1 MALTRKFLEAL
12 GIEQAKIDE
21 IISAHTEVTNALKAD
36 RDSYKEKAEKY
47 DETKT
52 ELDKAKSELEKV
64 NKDEYKTKYESLEAE
79 FNKYKTDIAE
89 KEVKVKKEEAYKKML
104 KEIGVNE
111 KSIDAIVKVKDL
123 SSLKLDD
130 KGEIVDVDTLKESE
144 KKDWEGFIIKS
155 EVGGQDPSTP
165 PDNDKE
171 KIDVSNMSM
180 EDYIKARTEGRIK

>member
-36 RDSYKEKAEKY
+36 RDNYKEKAEKY

-64 NKDEYKTKYESLEAE
+64 NKDEYKTKYESLESE
-79 FNKYKTDIAE
+79 FNKYKTDIEE

-130 KGEIVDVDTLKESE
+130 KGNIVDVDTLKESE

-155 EVGGQDPSTP
+155 EVDGHDTDTP
-165 PDNDKE
+165 PDGEHENVDTTT
-171 KIDVSNMSM
+171 MSM
-180 EDYIKARTEGRIK
+180 DDYIKARNEGRIK

>member
-21 IISAHTEVTNALKAD
+21 IISAHTEVTDSLKAD

-47 DETKT
+47 DQTKT
-52 ELDKAKSELEKV
+52 ELDKAKSELDKV
-64 NKDEYKTKYESLEAE
+64 SKDEYKTKYESLEAE

-89 KEVKVKKEEAYKKML
+89 KEVKGRKEEAYKKML

-111 KSIDAIVKVKDL
+111 KTIDAILKVKDL
-123 SSLKLDD
+123 NTIKLDD

>member
-89 KEVKVKKEEAYKKML
+89 KEVKGKKEEAYKKML

-130 KGEIVDVDTLKESE
+130 KGNIVDVDTLKESE

-155 EVGGQDPSTP
+155 EEERQDPNTP
-165 PDNDKE
+165 PDHEHENVDTTT
-171 KIDVSNMSM
+171 MSM
-180 EDYIKARTEGRIK
+180 DDYIKARSEGKIK

>member
-21 IISAHTEVTNALKAD
+21 IISAHTEVTNALKVD

-64 NKDEYKTKYESLEAE
+64 NKDEYKTKYESLESE

-123 SSLKLDD
+123 SSLNLDD
-130 KGEIVDVDTLKESE
+130 KGNIVDVDTLKESE

-155 EVGGQDPSTP
+155 EEERQDPSTP
-165 PDNDKE
+165 PDGQHDNVDTSK
-171 KIDVSNMSM
+171 MSM
-180 EDYIKARTEGRIK
+180 DEYIKARSEGKIK

>member
-36 RDSYKEKAEKY
+36 RDNYKEKAEKY

-52 ELDKAKSELEKV
+52 ELDKAKSELDKV
-64 NKDEYKTKYESLEAE
+64 NKDEYKTKYESLESE

-130 KGEIVDVDTLKESE
+130 KGNIVDVDTLKESE

-155 EVGGQDPSTP
+155 EVGGHDTDTP
-165 PDNDKE
+165 PDGEHENVDTTT
-171 KIDVSNMSM
+171 MSM
-180 EDYIKARTEGRIK
+180 DDYIKARSEGRIK

>member
-21 IISAHTEVTNALKAD
+21 IISAHTEVTDSLKAD

-47 DETKT
+47 DQTKT
-52 ELDKAKSELEKV
+52 ELDKAKSELDKV
-64 NKDEYKTKYESLEAE
+64 SKDEYKTKYESLQTE

-89 KEVKVKKEEAYKKML
+89 KEVKGKKEEAYKKML

-111 KSIDAIVKVKDL
+111 KSIDAILKVKDL
-123 SSLKLDD
+123 NTIKLDD

-144 KKDWEGFIIKS
+144 KKDWEGFIIES
-155 EVGGQDPSTP
+155 EVHGQDPSTP
-165 PDNDKE
+165 PDKQKE
-171 KIDVSNMSM
+171 NVDTTKMSM
-180 EDYIKARTEGRIK
+180 DEYIKARSEGRIK

>member
-89 KEVKVKKEEAYKKML
+89 KEVKEKKEEAYKKML

-111 KSIDAIVKVKDL
+111 KSIGAILKVKDL

-130 KGEIVDVDTLKESE
+130 KGNIVDVDTLKESE

-155 EVGGQDPSTP
+155 EEERQDPNTP
-165 PDNDKE
+165 PDHEHENVDTT
-171 KIDVSNMSM
+171 SMSM
-180 EDYIKARTEGRIK
+180 DDYIKARSEGRIK

>member
-36 RDSYKEKAEKY
+36 RDNYKEKAEKY

-52 ELDKAKSELEKV
+52 ELDKAKSELDKV
-64 NKDEYKTKYESLEAE
+64 NKDEYKTKYESLESE

-144 KKDWEGFIIKS
+144 KKDWEGFIIES
-155 EVGGQDPSTP
+155 EVHGQNPSTP

>member
-21 IISAHTEVTNALKAD
+21 IISAHTEVTDSLKAD

-47 DETKT
+47 DQTKT
-52 ELDKAKSELEKV
+52 ELDKAKSELDKV

-89 KEVKVKKEEAYKKML
+89 KEVKGRKEEAYKKML

-111 KSIDAIVKVKDL
+111 KSIDAILKVKDL
-123 SSLKLDD
+123 STIKLDD

-144 KKDWEGFIIKS
+144 KKDWEGFIIES
-155 EVGGQDPSTP
+155 EVHGQNPSTP

>member
-21 IISAHTEVTNALKAD
+21 IISAHTEVTDSLKAD

-47 DETKT
+47 DQTKT
-52 ELDKAKSELEKV
+52 ELDKAKSELDKV
-64 NKDEYKTKYESLEAE
+64 SKDEYKTKYESLEAE

-89 KEVKVKKEEAYKKML
+89 KEVKGRKEEAYKKML

-111 KSIDAIVKVKDL
+111 KSIDAILKVKDL
-123 SSLKLDD
+123 NTIKLDD
-130 KGEIVDVDTLKESE
+130 KGEIVDADTLKESE
-144 KKDWEGFIIKS
+144 KKDWEGFIIES
-155 EVGGQDPSTP
+155 EVHGQDPSTP

>member
-12 GIEQAKIDE
+12 GIEQTKIDE

-111 KSIDAIVKVKDL
+111 KSIDAILNVKDL
-123 SSLKLDD
+123 NTIKLND
-130 KGEIVDVDTLKESE
+130 KSEIDDVDTLKESE
-144 KKDWEGFIIKS
+144 KKDWEGFIIES
-155 EVGGQDPSTP
+155 EVHGQNPSTP

>member
-52 ELDKAKSELEKV
+52 ELDKAKSELDKV
-64 NKDEYKTKYESLEAE
+64 NKDEYKTKYESLESE

-130 KGEIVDVDTLKESE
+130 KGNIVDVDTLKESE

-155 EVGGQDPSTP
+155 EEERQDPNTP
-165 PDNDKE
+165 PDHEHENVDTTT
-171 KIDVSNMSM
+171 MSM
-180 EDYIKARTEGRIK
+180 DDYIKARNDGRIK

>member
-36 RDSYKEKAEKY
+36 RDNYKEKAEKY

-130 KGEIVDVDTLKESE
+130 KGNIMDVDTLKESE

-155 EVGGQDPSTP
+155 EEERQDPNTP
-165 PDNDKE
+165 PDHEHENVDTTT
-171 KIDVSNMSM
+171 MSM
-180 EDYIKARTEGRIK
+180 DDYIKARNDGRIK

>member
-36 RDSYKEKAEKY
+36 RDNYKEKAEKY
-47 DETKT
+47 DETKA

-64 NKDEYKTKYESLEAE
+64 NKDEYKTKYESLESE

-89 KEVKVKKEEAYKKML
+89 KEVKGKKEEAYKKML

-123 SSLKLDD
+123 SSLRLDD
-130 KGEIVDVDTLKESE
+130 KGNIVDVDTLKESE

-155 EVGGQDPSTP
+155 EEERQDPNTP
-165 PDNDKE
+165 PDHEHENVDTTT
-171 KIDVSNMSM
+171 MSM
-180 EDYIKARTEGRIK
+180 DDYIKARNDGRIK

>member
-36 RDSYKEKAEKY
+36 RDNYKEKAEKY

-123 SSLKLDD
+123 SSLRLDD

-155 EVGGQDPSTP
+155 EEERQDPNTP
-165 PDNDKE
+165 PDHEHENVDTTT
-171 KIDVSNMSM
+171 MSM
-180 EDYIKARTEGRIK
+180 DDYIKARNEGRIK

>member
-21 IISAHTEVTNALKAD
+21 IISAHTEVTDSLKAD

-47 DETKT
+47 DEAKT
-52 ELDKAKSELEKV
+52 ELDKAKSELDKV
-64 NKDEYKTKYESLEAE
+64 NKDEYKNKYESLEAE

-111 KSIDAIVKVKDL
+111 KSIGAILKVKDL

-130 KGEIVDVDTLKESE
+130 KGNIVDVDTLKESE

-155 EVGGQDPSTP
+155 EEERQDPNTP
-165 PDNDKE
+165 PDHEHENVDTT
-171 KIDVSNMSM
+171 SMSM
-180 EDYIKARTEGRIK
+180 DDYIKARSEGRIK

>member
-21 IISAHTEVTNALKAD
+21 IISEHTEVTNALKAD
-36 RDSYKEKAEKY
+36 RDNYKEKAEKY
-47 DETKT
+47 DEIKT

-64 NKDEYKTKYESLEAE
+64 SKDEYKTKYESLESE

-111 KSIDAIVKVKDL
+111 KSIDAILKVKDL
-123 SSLKLDD
+123 NTIELDD
-130 KGEIVDVDTLKESE
+130 KGNIVDADTLKESE
-144 KKDWEGFIIKS
+144 KKDWEGFIIES
-155 EVGGQDPSTP
+155 EVHGQDPSTP
-165 PDNDKE
+165 PDKQKE
-171 KIDVSNMSM
+171 NVDTSKMSM
-180 EDYIKARTEGRIK
+180 DDYIKARNEGRIK

>member
-79 FNKYKTDIAE
+79 FNKYKTDIAD

-111 KSIDAIVKVKDL
+111 KSIGAILKVKDL

-130 KGEIVDVDTLKESE
+130 KGNIVDVDTLKESE

-155 EVGGQDPSTP
+155 EEERQNPNTP
-165 PDNDKE
+165 PDHEHENVDTTT
-171 KIDVSNMSM
+171 MSM
-180 EDYIKARTEGRIK
+180 DDYIKARNDGRIK

>member
-21 IISAHTEVTNALKAD
+21 IISAHTEVTDSLKAD

-47 DETKT
+47 DQTKT
-52 ELDKAKSELEKV
+52 ELDKAKSELDKV
-64 NKDEYKTKYESLEAE
+64 SKDEYKTKYESLEAE
-79 FNKYKTDIAE
+79 FKKYKTDIAE
-89 KEVKVKKEEAYKKML
+89 KEVKGRKEEAYKKML

-111 KSIDAIVKVKDL
+111 KSIDAILRVKDL
-123 SSLKLDD
+123 NTIKLDD
-130 KGEIVDVDTLKESE
+130 KGEIVDVDALKESE
-144 KKDWEGFIIKS
+144 KKDWEGFIIES
-155 EVGGQDPSTP
+155 EVHGQNPSTP

>member
-36 RDSYKEKAEKY
+36 RDNYKEKAEKY

-52 ELDKAKSELEKV
+52 ELDKAKSELDKV

-89 KEVKVKKEEAYKKML
+89 KEVKGKKEEAYKKML

-111 KSIDAIVKVKDL
+111 KSIDAILKVKDL
-123 SSLKLDD
+123 STIKLDD

-144 KKDWEGFIIKS
+144 KKDWEGFIIES
-155 EVGGQDPSTP
+155 EVHGQNPSTP

>member
-21 IISAHTEVTNALKAD
+21 IISAHTEVTDSLKAD
-36 RDSYKEKAEKY
+36 RDSYKEKAGKY

-52 ELDKAKSELEKV
+52 ELDKAKSELDKV
-64 NKDEYKTKYESLEAE
+64 SKDEYKTKYESLQTE

-89 KEVKVKKEEAYKKML
+89 KEVKGKKEEAYKKML

-111 KSIDAIVKVKDL
+111 KSIDAILKVKDL
-123 SSLKLDD
+123 NTIKLDD

-144 KKDWEGFIIKS
+144 KKDWEGFIIES
-155 EVGGQDPSTP
+155 EVHGQNPSTP

>member
-21 IISAHTEVTNALKAD
+21 IISAHTEVTNALKVD

-64 NKDEYKTKYESLEAE
+64 DKDEYKTKYESLESE

-130 KGEIVDVDTLKESE
+130 KGNIVDVDTLKESE

-155 EVGGQDPSTP
+155 EEERQDPNTP
-165 PDNDKE
+165 PDHEHENVDTTQ
-171 KIDVSNMSM
+171 MSM
-180 EDYIKARTEGRIK
+180 DDYIKARNDGRIK

>member
-21 IISAHTEVTNALKAD
+21 IISAHTEVTDSLKAD

-79 FNKYKTDIAE
+79 FNKYKTDVAE

-111 KSIDAIVKVKDL
+111 KSIGAILKVKDL

-130 KGEIVDVDTLKESE
+130 KGNIVDVDTLKESE

-155 EVGGQDPSTP
+155 EEEGQAINTP
-165 PDNDKE
+165 PDHQHENVDTTT
-171 KIDVSNMSM
+171 MSM
-180 EDYIKARTEGRIK
+180 DDYIKARNEGRIK

>member
-21 IISAHTEVTNALKAD
+21 IISAHTEVTDSLKAD

-47 DETKT
+47 DQTKI
-52 ELDKAKSELEKV
+52 ELDKAKSELDKV
-64 NKDEYKTKYESLEAE
+64 SKDEYKTKYESLEAE

-89 KEVKVKKEEAYKKML
+89 KEVKGKKEEAYKKIL

-123 SSLKLDD
+123 NTIELDD
-130 KGEIVDVDTLKESE
+130 KGNIVDADTLKESE
-144 KKDWEGFIIKS
+144 KKDWEGFIIES
-155 EVGGQDPSTP
+155 EVHGQDPSTP
-165 PDNDKE
+165 PDKQKE
-171 KIDVSNMSM
+171 NVDTSKMSM
-180 EDYIKARTEGRIK
+180 DDYIKARNEGRIK

>member
-21 IISAHTEVTNALKAD
+21 IISAHTEVTDSLKAD

-47 DETKT
+47 DQTKT
-52 ELDKAKSELEKV
+52 ELDKAKSELDKV
-64 NKDEYKTKYESLEAE
+64 SKDEYKTKYESLEAE

-89 KEVKVKKEEAYKKML
+89 KEVKGRKEEAYKKML

-111 KSIDAIVKVKDL
+111 KSIDAILRVKDL
-123 SSLKLDD
+123 NTIKLDD
-130 KGEIVDVDTLKESE
+130 KGGIVDVDTLKESE

-165 PDNDKE
+165 PDGQKE
-171 KIDVSNMSM
+171 NVDTSKMSM
-180 EDYIKARTEGRIK
+180 DEYIKARSEGRIK

>member
-21 IISAHTEVTNALKAD
+21 IISAHTEVTDSLKAD

-47 DETKT
+47 DQTKT
-52 ELDKAKSELEKV
+52 ELDKAKSELDKV
-64 NKDEYKTKYESLEAE
+64 SKDEYKTKYESLEAE

-89 KEVKVKKEEAYKKML
+89 KEVKGRKEEAYKKML

-111 KSIDAIVKVKDL
+111 KSIDAILKVKDL

>member
-21 IISAHTEVTNALKAD
+21 IISAHTEVTDSLKAD

-47 DETKT
+47 DQTKT
-52 ELDKAKSELEKV
+52 ELDEAKSELDKV
-64 NKDEYKTKYESLEAE
+64 SKDEYKTKYESLEAE

-111 KSIDAIVKVKDL
+111 KSISAILKVKDL

-130 KGEIVDVDTLKESE
+130 KGNIVDVDTLKESE

-155 EVGGQDPSTP
+155 EEERQDPNTP
-165 PDNDKE
+165 PDHEHENVDTTT
-171 KIDVSNMSM
+171 MSM
-180 EDYIKARTEGRIK
+180 DDYIKARSEGKIK

>member
-21 IISAHTEVTNALKAD
+21 IISAHTEVTDSLKAD

-47 DETKT
+47 DQTKT
-52 ELDKAKSELEKV
+52 ELDKAKSELDKV

-111 KSIDAIVKVKDL
+111 KSIGAILKVKDL

-130 KGEIVDVDTLKESE
+130 KGNIVDVDTLKESE

-155 EVGGQDPSTP
+155 EEERQDPNTP
-165 PDNDKE
+165 PDHEHENVDTTQ
-171 KIDVSNMSM
+171 MSM
-180 EDYIKARTEGRIK
+180 DDYIKARSEGKIK

>member
-21 IISAHTEVTNALKAD
+21 IISAHTEVTDSLKAD

-47 DETKT
+47 DQTKT
-52 ELDKAKSELEKV
+52 ELDKAKSELDKV
-64 NKDEYKTKYESLEAE
+64 SKDEYKTKYESLEAE

-89 KEVKVKKEEAYKKML
+89 KEVKGRKEEAYKKML

-111 KSIDAIVKVKDL
+111 KSIDAILKVKDL
-123 SSLKLDD
+123 NTIKLDD
-130 KGEIVDVDTLKESE
+130 KGEIVDADTLKESE
-144 KKDWEGFIIKS
+144 KKDWEGFIIES
-155 EVGGQDPSTP
+155 EVHGQNPSTP

>member
-21 IISAHTEVTNALKAD
+21 IISAHTEVTDSLKAD

-47 DETKT
+47 DQTKT
-52 ELDKAKSELEKV
+52 ELDKAKSELDKV
-64 NKDEYKTKYESLEAE
+64 SKDEYKTKYESLEAE

-89 KEVKVKKEEAYKKML
+89 KEVKGRKEEAYKKML

-111 KSIDAIVKVKDL
+111 KSIDAILKVKDL
-123 SSLKLDD
+123 STLKLDD

-144 KKDWEGFIIKS
+144 KKDWEGFIIES
-155 EVGGQDPSTP
+155 EVHGQDPSTP
-165 PDNDKE
+165 PDKQKE
-171 KIDVSNMSM
+171 NVDTTKMSM
-180 EDYIKARTEGRIK
+180 DDYIKARSEGRIK

>member
-111 KSIDAIVKVKDL
+111 KSIGAILKVKDL

-130 KGEIVDVDTLKESE
+130 KGNIVDVDTLKESE

-155 EVGGQDPSTP
+155 EEERQDPNTP
-165 PDNDKE
+165 PDHEHENVDTTQ
-171 KIDVSNMSM
+171 MSM
-180 EDYIKARTEGRIK
+180 DDYIKARSEGKIK

>member
-36 RDSYKEKAEKY
+36 RDNYKEKAEKY

-52 ELDKAKSELEKV
+52 ELDKAKSELDKV
-64 NKDEYKTKYESLEAE
+64 SKDEYKTKYESLESE

-130 KGEIVDVDTLKESE
+130 KGNIVDVDTLKESE

-155 EVGGQDPSTP
+155 EVGGQDPNTP
-165 PDNDKE
+165 PDHQHENVDTTT
-171 KIDVSNMSM
+171 MSM
-180 EDYIKARTEGRIK
+180 DDYIKARNEGRIK

>member
-36 RDSYKEKAEKY
+36 RDNYKEKAEKY

-111 KSIDAIVKVKDL
+111 KSISAILKVKDL

-130 KGEIVDVDTLKESE
+130 KGNIVDVDTLKESE

-155 EVGGQDPSTP
+155 EEEGHDPSTP
-165 PDNDKE
+165 PDKQKE
-171 KIDVSNMSM
+171 NVDTTTMSM
-180 EDYIKARTEGRIK
+180 DDYIKARSEGKIK

>member
-21 IISAHTEVTNALKAD
+21 IISAHTEVTDSLKAD
-36 RDSYKEKAEKY
+36 RDSYKQKAEKY

-52 ELDKAKSELEKV
+52 ELDKAKSELDKV
-64 NKDEYKTKYESLEAE
+64 SKDEYKTKYESLEAE

-89 KEVKVKKEEAYKKML
+89 KEVKVKKEEAYKNML

-144 KKDWEGFIIKS
+144 KKDWEGFIIES
-155 EVGGQDPSTP
+155 EVHGQDPSTP
-165 PDNDKE
+165 PDKQKE
-171 KIDVSNMSM
+171 NVDTSKMSM
-180 EDYIKARTEGRIK
+180 DDYIKARNEGRIK

>member
-21 IISAHTEVTNALKAD
+21 IISAHTEVTDSLKAD

-111 KSIDAIVKVKDL
+111 KSISAILKVKDL
-123 SSLKLDD
+123 NTIKLDD

-155 EVGGQDPSTP
+155 EEERQDPNTP
-165 PDNDKE
+165 PDHEHENVDTTT
-171 KIDVSNMSM
+171 MSM
-180 EDYIKARTEGRIK
+180 DDYIKARSEGKIK

>member
-21 IISAHTEVTNALKAD
+21 VISAHTEVTDSLKAD

-52 ELDKAKSELEKV
+52 ELDKAKSELDKV
-64 NKDEYKTKYESLEAE
+64 NKDEYKNKYESLEAE

-111 KSIDAIVKVKDL
+111 KSISAILKVKDL

-130 KGEIVDVDTLKESE
+130 KGNIVDVDTLKESE

-155 EVGGQDPSTP
+155 EEERQDPNTP
-165 PDNDKE
+165 PDHEHENVDTT
-171 KIDVSNMSM
+171 SMSM
-180 EDYIKARTEGRIK
+180 DDYIKARSEGRIK

>member
-1 MALTRKFLEAL
+1 M
-12 GIEQAKIDE
+12 
-21 IISAHTEVTNALKAD
+21 
-36 RDSYKEKAEKY
+36 
-47 DETKT
+47 
-52 ELDKAKSELEKV
+52 
-64 NKDEYKTKYESLEAE
+64 EAE

-89 KEVKVKKEEAYKKML
+89 KEVKGKKEEAYKKML

-111 KSIDAIVKVKDL
+111 KSIDAILKVKDFNTI
-123 SSLKLDD
+123 KLDD

-144 KKDWEGFIIKS
+144 KKDCEGFIIES
-155 EVGGQDPSTP
+155 EVHGQNPSTP

>member
-21 IISAHTEVTNALKAD
+21 IISAHTEVTDSLKAD

-47 DETKT
+47 DQTKT
-52 ELDKAKSELEKV
+52 ELDKAKSELDKV

-89 KEVKVKKEEAYKKML
+89 KEVKGRKEEAYKKML

-111 KSIDAIVKVKDL
+111 KSIDAILKVKDL
-123 SSLKLDD
+123 NTIKLDD
-130 KGEIVDVDTLKESE
+130 KGGIVDVDTLKESE
-144 KKDWEGFIIKS
+144 KKDWEGFIIES

-165 PDNDKE
+165 PDNYKE

>member
-21 IISAHTEVTNALKAD
+21 IISAHTEVTDSLKAD

-47 DETKT
+47 DQTKT
-52 ELDKAKSELEKV
+52 ELDKAKSELDKV

-89 KEVKVKKEEAYKKML
+89 KEVKGRKEEAYKKML

-111 KSIDAIVKVKDL
+111 KSIDAILKVKDL
-123 SSLKLDD
+123 NTIKLDD
-130 KGEIVDVDTLKESE
+130 KGGIVDVDTLKESE

>member
-21 IISAHTEVTNALKAD
+21 IISAHTEVTDSLKAD

-47 DETKT
+47 DEAKT
-52 ELDKAKSELEKV
+52 ELDKAKSELDKV
-64 NKDEYKTKYESLEAE
+64 NKDEYKNKYESLEAE

-111 KSIDAIVKVKDL
+111 KSISAILKVKDL

-130 KGEIVDVDTLKESE
+130 KGNIVDVDNLKESE

-155 EVGGQDPSTP
+155 EEERQDPNTP
-165 PDNDKE
+165 PDHEHENVDTTT
-171 KIDVSNMSM
+171 MSM
-180 EDYIKARTEGRIK
+180 DDYIKARSEGKIK